1 MSFSVIIPCK
11 DEAGTVDRLL
21 ESLTQQ
27 TALDLVQQV
36 IVVDSHSTD
45 DTVKRALSFAKQLP
59 IHIVTAKKKGVTH
72 ARNEG
77 AAQTAGDM
85 LLFIDAD
92 ATLPENF
99 IADLAVFIEKGSVDA
114 GGTSLRMPSRDRS
127 ISFGARCMNGYARLM
142 QHTPWPIAFGSGL
155 FINKKAFN
163 ELGGFDPALYI
174 MEDYDIVLRAKRAGY
189 TVRYAPVFHY
199 ASDRRFIA
207 DKTSGLRGFYGELY
221 RYTHGLRVTKPIYK
235 YQMGGQKK
243 DKSTP

>member
-21 ESLTQQ
+21 ESLTRQ
-27 TALDLVQQV
+27 TEFDLVRQV
-36 IVVDSHSTD
+36 ILVDSHSTD
-45 DTVKRALSFAKQLP
+45 NTVERALSFAKQLP
-59 IHIVTAKKKGVTH
+59 ISIVTAKKRGVTH

-77 AAQTAGDM
+77 ATHAVNDI

-92 ATLPENF
+92 TTLPKNF
-99 IADLAVFIEKGSVDA
+99 IADLSTFIEKSGADA
-114 GGTSLRMPSRDRS
+114 GGTSLRMPSRKHS

-155 FINKKAFN
+155 FISKKAFN

-174 MEDYDIVLRAKRAGY
+174 MEDYDIVLQAKRAGY
-189 TVRYAPVFHY
+189 IVRYAPVFHY

-243 DKSTP
+243 DRSTP